1 MRRLARLRRH
11 APPTDG
17 WRGDVGWKIRA
28 PGRAV
33 AALGGVAGTA
43 AAAPVNATAPVNGLA
58 TQDSGAALPVI
69 GNLTI
74 TDATDGLAT

>member
-1 MRRLARLRRH
+1 
-11 APPTDG
+11 
-17 WRGDVGWKIRA
+17 
-28 PGRAV
+28 
-33 AALGGVAGTA
+33 VAGTA